1 MPSLGHLTE
10 LAEGALML
18 AVVLS
23 LPVVGVAAL
32 IGLVVAAFQAVTQL
46 QDPTIAHLPRLLVV
60 ALVLALAAPWMGA
73 QISAFAVQAFSGG

>member
-32 IGLVVAAFQAVTQL
+32 VGLVVAAFQAVTQL

-60 ALVLALAAPWMGA
+60 ALVLALAAPWMGS

>member
-10 LAEGALML
+10 LAQSALLL
-18 AVVLS
+18 AVAVS

-32 IGLVVAAFQAVTQL
+32 VGLLVAAIQAVTQL

-60 ALVLALAAPWMGA
+60 ALVLALTGPWMGQ
-73 QISAFAVQAFSGG
+73 QIAAFAEVAFSGG